1 MWSRPATET
10 DRTSFFAIGPFLG
23 WLSDGVVT
31 ALLSLSVAILLLLY
45 FSDSERS
52 IPLLRVT
59 EFQAIAVPGDP
70 IETVSQDLLTKLRS
84 SNLSTNGNLMRQTDT
99 PLLLRFEI
107 QVPNSNGGLVIEL
120 ERIRA
125 RTARLWLVS
134 PMQEGDSNLTVL
146 LTETPIERNGR
157 GLAFAVDRNGRKAFE
172 LIFYVQA
179 DAPAR
184 TSLLVWSANRYP
196 AILSEFDGTGG
207 VLYGSLLALGLF
219 AAVIAFLNKDRTFWI
234 FSGVALTSLRVAA
247 VNGGWDAYWLGINN
261 VSLYLY
267 LGLQLTLVAHAI
279 LVIELFREIFHPY
292 LGPVKERTLS
302 CLQVAL
308 FSSSILAL
316 FAPLP
321 VFLTVFW
328 SLAGIGMTTLL
339 VSTALVCLK
348 NPSTTAYLYAASW
361 AATFGGL
368 FAEITMASGAVT
380 KSSFPLNTRTGAI
393 LSVMLLAATLAERL
407 RTERT
412 ARLAAQLQT
421 VAAMGQFRDTYNS
434 VPIGLFSLNADG
446 LFTSVNPTFKQ
457 MFGER
462 LRFVGQKDLRWDSLF
477 LEDYQNKLKEN
488 LDTGKNAEIELSLIA
503 QSDRWFRVHA
513 YRKDSLI
520 EGSIEDITS
529 RRQFREQLQR
539 QADHDSLTD
548 LLNRRGLDLCLVK
561 QITEVKLNTPSCL
574 AFMDMDRFKL
584 VNDMFGHASGDSVLL
599 EIANRLRSASPAD
612 AELARVG
619 GDEFVLLFKNCPSAE
634 AKSICARI
642 VSEVNERP
650 FSVGEKQFSVV
661 ASIGLIALTGTMTP
675 SFAVSAADRAC
686 ADAKRQ
692 GGNRVVVYGET
703 DRELQ
708 NHVAEM
714 DMVSKIHSSL
724 PVDRMR
730 MVLQP
735 IVSLQAPFASLSYE
749 SLLRVIDDD
758 GRLGPPAAL
767 IQAAERHGFISRLD
781 RWVLNTMVDWLNA
794 HPEHRE
800 RLNYCAI
807 NLSGASLNDERFLAD
822 VLAIVRANPEAAK
835 RMCFEITETV
845 ALYDLKNTCRFVDA
859 VRGFGSKVA
868 LDDFGAGYTSF
879 NYLKSLQADLVKIDG
894 TFVKTLDT
902 DRSNY
907 AITRTIVDLTHEMGM
922 SCVAEWAEN
931 ARVVEML
938 AQMGVDYGQGW
949 ALAKPLPMDSLL
961 AVRNSGELVTDL
973 EVINI
978 LQKDREPVFRLPTR
992 QILHADSVRNNSA
1005 R

>member
-1 MWSRPATET
+1 VTTLRRLFGNAALIASSKLSSSLDSCAIAFAGSVLLVALLTLGFGGYQGVSESKVVSLRVSTPPISLTSENPDSLASQKHQGIQRIIPEARNSWIRVDGIVGQEGGSEVVIIFPGLQLRDGRFWLYSESDSGEYQRISSVPILFEKGSLGATVSFSSQIGVVKYFGIADITPKMPRIVVAQQSSPDPLSRQILSFERYGGALTGMFFSLAAFAFVVGVINRET
-10 DRTSFFAIGPFLG
+10 TFLLFAGWLVTSYRLAAVNAGYDLEWIAGIDPSAPLGQLALRGSFAIHGFLTMSLFKRLFIGGINKHLWTSITTLQVAFLG
-23 WLSDGVVT
+23 LIAIAGIVPHTKFFQISWIVAAIALVLQVAGLINTLRGSRRIDLRLPALAWTVNVAGSLLQIASTSGYLSK
-31 ALLSLSVAILLLLY
+31 
-45 FSDSERS
+45 S
-52 IPLLRVT
+52 IPLLN
-59 EFQAIAVPGDP
+59 
-70 IETVSQDLLTKLRS
+70 SQS
-84 SNLSTNGNLMRQTDT
+84 
-99 PLLLRFEI
+99 
-107 QVPNSNGGLVIEL
+107 
-120 ERIRA
+120 A
-125 RTARLWLVS
+125 
-134 PMQEGDSNLTVL
+134 
-146 LTETPIERNGR
+146 
-157 GLAFAVDRNGRKAFE
+157 AFASGF
-172 LIFYVQA
+172 LIA
-179 DAPAR
+179 
-184 TSLLVWSANRYP
+184 
-196 AILSEFDGTGG
+196 
-207 VLYGSLLALGLF
+207 LAL
-219 AAVIAFLNKDRTFWI
+219 ADR
-234 FSGVALTSLRVAA
+234 
-247 VNGGWDAYWLGINN
+247 
-261 VSLYLY
+261 
-267 LGLQLTLVAHAI
+267 
-279 LVIELFREIFHPY
+279 
-292 LGPVKERTLS
+292 
-302 CLQVAL
+302 
-308 FSSSILAL
+308 
-316 FAPLP
+316 
-321 VFLTVFW
+321 
-328 SLAGIGMTTLL
+328 M
-339 VSTALVCLK
+339 
-348 NPSTTAYLYAASW
+348 
-361 AATFGGL
+361 
-368 FAEITMASGAVT
+368 
-380 KSSFPLNTRTGAI
+380 
-393 LSVMLLAATLAERL
+393 
-407 RTERT
+407 RTERQ
-412 ARLAAQLQT
+412 ARIEAQNRAVSALT
-421 VAAMGQFRDTYNS
+421 KFRETFTS
-434 VPIGLFSLNADG
+434 VPIGLFTLDAEGNFVQYNPAFAEMFTLLRDSGAD
-446 LFTSVNPTFKQ
+446 
-457 MFGER
+457 
-462 LRFVGQKDLRWDSLF
+462 QKLWSDFFDLTHLQELKDSL
-477 LEDYQNKLKEN
+477 LKR
-488 LDTGKNAEIELSLIA
+488 GKAEIELLDRSKG
-503 QSDRWFRVHA
+503 RWFRIHA
-513 YRKDSLI
+513 YGTGSQI

-529 RRQFREQLQR
+529 RRQVRERLQR
-539 QADHDSLTD
+539 LADHDSLTD

-561 QITEVKLNTPSCL
+561 QITEVTLNTPSCL

-584 VNDMFGHASGDSVLL
+584 VNDMFGHASGDSVLV
-599 EIANRLRSASPAD
+599 EIANRLRTASPND

-800 RLNYCAI
+800 HLNYCAI

-961 AVRNSGELVTDL
+961 AVWNSGELVTDL

-992 QILHADSVRNNSA
+992 HILAGDSVRDKSV

>member
-1 MWSRPATET
+1 VQTLRQFFDSVTSLRYLKLATTLDLCASSLAAGMLLVALLILGLGGFNGANAVKTSNLAVSVLAVNDSLEVPDLLVTDKRDAIRLIVPESVSSRIRVEGIVVADDASDVVILFPGLQLNSGRFWLYAESASGTNRRISLNPLSFEKGSLGASVTVPIQTGVSKYLGIADVIPKMPRIIQAQQTSTEQLS
-10 DRTSFFAIGPFLG
+10 RQIVSFERYGGALTGMFFSLAAFAFVVGAMNRESTFLLFAG
-23 WLSDGVVT
+23 WLVT
-31 ALLSLSVAILLLLY
+31 SYRLAAVNAGYDLEWIAGIDPSA
-45 FSDSERS
+45 
-52 IPLLRVT
+52 PLGQL
-59 EFQAIAVPGDP
+59 A
-70 IETVSQDLLTKLRS
+70 LRS
-84 SNLSTNGNLMRQTDT
+84 SFAIHGFLTMSLFKR
-99 PLLLRFEI
+99 LFA
-107 QVPNSNGGLVIEL
+107 GGVNKHL
-120 ERIRA
+120 
-125 RTARLWLVS
+125 
-134 PMQEGDSNLTVL
+134 
-146 LTETPIERNGR
+146 
-157 GLAFAVDRNGRKAFE
+157 
-172 LIFYVQA
+172 
-179 DAPAR
+179 
-184 TSLLVWSANRYP
+184 WSAITALQVSFLGLIVIASFIPHTKFFQISWVVAAVALVLQVAGLINALRGAKRSDLRLP
-196 AILSEFDGTGG
+196 ALAWAVNI
-207 VLYGSLLALGLF
+207 VGSLLQIASASGYLSKSVPLLNSQSAAF
-219 AAVIAFLNKDRTFWI
+219 ASGFLIA
-234 FSGVALTSLRVAA
+234 
-247 VNGGWDAYWLGINN
+247 
-261 VSLYLY
+261 
-267 LGLQLTLVAHAI
+267 
-279 LVIELFREIFHPY
+279 
-292 LGPVKERTLS
+292 
-302 CLQVAL
+302 
-308 FSSSILAL
+308 LAL
-316 FAPLP
+316 ADR
-321 VFLTVFW
+321 
-328 SLAGIGMTTLL
+328 M
-339 VSTALVCLK
+339 
-348 NPSTTAYLYAASW
+348 
-361 AATFGGL
+361 
-368 FAEITMASGAVT
+368 
-380 KSSFPLNTRTGAI
+380 
-393 LSVMLLAATLAERL
+393 
-407 RTERT
+407 RTERQ
-412 ARLAAQLQT
+412 ARIEAQNIALDALT
-421 VAAMGQFRDTYNS
+421 KFRETFTS
-434 VPIGLFSLNADG
+434 VPIGLFTLDSNGVFVQLNPAFQEMFEVLGDG
-446 LFTSVNPTFKQ
+446 GSASKCWLDFFDLTH
-457 MFGER
+457 
-462 LRFVGQKDLRWDSLF
+462 LDDLRASLA
-477 LEDYQNKLKEN
+477 LR
-488 LDTGKNAEIELSLIA
+488 GKAEVELLNVRRE
-503 QSDRWFRVHA
+503 RWFRIHA
-513 YRKDSLI
+513 YGTGLQI

-529 RRQFREQLQR
+529 RRQVRERLQR
-539 QADHDSLTD
+539 LADHDSLTD
-548 LLNRRGLDLCLVK
+548 LLNRRGLDLCLIQ
-561 QITEVKLNTPSCL
+561 QISEVTLNTPSCL

-599 EIANRLRSASPAD
+599 EIANRLRLAAPETAD
-612 AELARVG
+612 LARVG
-619 GDEFVLLFKNCPSAE
+619 GDEFVLLFKDCSSLE
-634 AKSICARI
+634 AKAICARI
-642 VSEVNERP
+642 LAEVNEKP

-661 ASIGLIALTGTMTP
+661 ASIGLIALTASLSP

-692 GGNRVVVYGET
+692 GGNRVVVYGEA

-767 IQAAERHGFISRLD
+767 IQAAERHGFVSRLD

-859 VRGFGSKVA
+859 VRSFGSKVA

-931 ARVVEML
+931 AQVVEML

-973 EVINI
+973 QVINI

-992 QILHADSVRNNSA
+992 QIFQSEPVSQKGIR
-1005 R
+1005 